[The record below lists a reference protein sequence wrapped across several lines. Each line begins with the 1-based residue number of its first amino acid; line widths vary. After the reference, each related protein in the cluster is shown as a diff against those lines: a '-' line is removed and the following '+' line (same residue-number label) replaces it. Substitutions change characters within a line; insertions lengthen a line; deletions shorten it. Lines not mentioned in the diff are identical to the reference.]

1 MSDYLSIHPENP
13 QQRLIAKAAEIVRKG
28 GVIAYPTDSVYAIGC
43 HIGDKQAMD
52 RIRAIRQVD
61 KNHNFTLMCRDLS
74 ELASYARVDNSA
86 FRSLKAHTPGPF
98 TFILPA
104 TSEVPRRLMH
114 PKRKTIG
121 LRVPDS
127 PIAQSLLEE
136 LGEPMMSV
144 TLIMPGDEYPLSDP
158 YDIRAALEMH
168 VDVLIDGGHCGLEPT
183 TVVDMTG
190 PVPEITRQGMGDFSA
205 QWIIMMAIEV
215 IAVIIAGN

>member
-28 GVIAYPTDSVYAIGC
+28 GVIVYPTDSVYAIGC

-52 RIRAIRQVD
+52 RIRSIRQLD

-86 FRSLKAHTPGPF
+86 FRSLKAQTPGPF

-127 PIAQSLLEE
+127 PIAQALLAE

-158 YDIRAALEMH
+158 YDIRAALEAR
-168 VDVLIDGGHCGLEPT
+168 VDMLIDGGHCGLEPT

-190 PVPEITRQGMGDFSA
+190 PVPEIIRQGMGDFSA
-205 QWIIMMAIEV
+205 
-215 IAVIIAGN
+215 

>member
-52 RIRAIRQVD
+52 RIRSIRQVD

-86 FRSLKAHTPGPF
+86 FRSLKAQTPGPF

-127 PIAQSLLEE
+127 PIVQALLAE

-158 YDIRAALEMH
+158 YDIRAALEAH
-168 VDVLIDGGHCGLEPT
+168 VDVLIDGGHCGLEAT

-205 QWIIMMAIEV
+205 
-215 IAVIIAGN
+215 

>member
-1 MSDYLSIHPENP
+1 MSDYLSIHPQNP

-28 GVIAYPTDSVYAIGC
+28 GVIVYPTDSVYAIGC

-52 RIRAIRQVD
+52 RIRSIRQVD

-86 FRSLKAHTPGPF
+86 FRSLKAQTPGPF

-127 PIAQSLLEE
+127 PIVQALLAE

-158 YDIRAALEMH
+158 YDIRAALEAH

-205 QWIIMMAIEV
+205 
-215 IAVIIAGN
+215 

>member
-52 RIRAIRQVD
+52 RIRSIRQVD

-86 FRSLKAHTPGPF
+86 FRSLKAQTPGPF

-127 PIAQSLLEE
+127 PIAQALLAE

-158 YDIRAALEMH
+158 YDIRAALEAH

-190 PVPEITRQGMGDFSA
+190 SVPEITRQGMGDFSA
-205 QWIIMMAIEV
+205 
-215 IAVIIAGN
+215 

>member
-98 TFILPA
+98 TFILSA

-136 LGEPMMSV
+136 LGKPMMSV

-205 QWIIMMAIEV
+205 
-215 IAVIIAGN
+215 

>member
-13 QQRLIAKAAEIVRKG
+13 QQRLIAKAAESVRKG
-28 GVIAYPTDSVYAIGC
+28 GVIVYPTDSVYAIGC

-52 RIRAIRQVD
+52 RIRSIRQVD

-86 FRSLKAHTPGPF
+86 FRSLKAQTPGPF

-127 PIAQSLLEE
+127 PIVQALLAE

-144 TLIMPGDEYPLSDP
+144 TLIMPGDDYPLSDP
-158 YDIRAALEMH
+158 YDIRAALEAH

-205 QWIIMMAIEV
+205 
-215 IAVIIAGN
+215 